1 MSQGRCYGCSSA
13 SAEWCVTLLRALA
26 TNPRLRVTL
35 CSYGLIP
42 QLLEH
47 NLRRGTP
54 QVGVRP
60 ALTHRDWGSDRVLT
74 HLALDSELSREEIPG
89 SGTL

>member
-1 MSQGRCYGCSSA
+1 MSPQETTSHGRCYGCSSA
-13 SAEWCVTLLRALA
+13 SAECCVTLLRALA

-54 QVGVRP
+54 QVRP
-60 ALTHRDWGSDRVLT
+60 
-74 HLALDSELSREEIPG
+74 RE
-89 SGTL
+89 TV

>member
-1 MSQGRCYGCSSA
+1 M
-13 SAEWCVTLLRALA
+13 TLLRALA

-54 QVGVRP
+54 QVGPGRP
-60 ALTHRDWGSDRVLT
+60 HS
-74 HLALDSELSREEIPG
+74 PG
-89 SGTL
+89 STWGPNPPGLGLGGWG